1 MKALVCFVSFLPHT
15 CINQNH
21 KTRAPVVCAIRTNKP
36 TVNNRQT
43 APSFPSFEIP
53 CSRPSPR
60 APVLLVLLATT
71 TLPAPPLEHSGGR
84 TNLPGGRLKRWD
96 TAHALRTARAALL
109 YIPVT
114 RVDMCESRSAA

>member
-1 MKALVCFVSFLPHT
+1 MCASASAYCVFSPRAQEWLPT
-15 CINQNH
+15 REA
-21 KTRAPVVCAIRTNKP
+21 RAPLYDPVAPHRS
-36 TVNNRQT
+36 RQT

-96 TAHALRTARAALL
+96 TVHALRTARAALL